1 MEGFS
6 EYLRFSTLND
16 AAILIDLLDVNQIPF
31 KIDDSATHFD
41 MTATSITPP
50 ENGIVIQIRETD
62 KDKVDK
68 LNQKNA
74 EKPVNDHYMYSLS
87 DNDIIDVVV
96 NPEDWTKEE
105 QVLAQ
110 DIFRKRNIK
119 LTAEIIKSTR
129 KEKNETEK
137 EERLKQNKLISAG
150 ASWYLWIGIFSTLNL
165 LSIILNQ
172 NIHFFA
178 GLGMHN
184 VILGVTEGFRRAT
197 NIDLMPLGYAIS
209 LLVSGLFILVWR
221 FSKKENKT
229 IYLSGLIV
237 YGIDTVI
244 FYFNKDWFGFG
255 FHILAIL
262 MIYTG
267 YKALID
273 KLEDTFFE
281 E

>member
-1 MEGFS
+1 
-6 EYLRFSTLND
+6 
-16 AAILIDLLDVNQIPF
+16 
-31 KIDDSATHFD
+31 
-41 MTATSITPP
+41 
-50 ENGIVIQIRETD
+50 
-62 KDKVDK
+62 
-68 LNQKNA
+68 
-74 EKPVNDHYMYSLS
+74 
-87 DNDIIDVVV
+87 
-96 NPEDWTKEE
+96 
-105 QVLAQ
+105 
-110 DIFRKRNIK
+110 
-119 LTAEIIKSTR
+119 
-129 KEKNETEK
+129 
-137 EERLKQNKLISAG
+137 
-150 ASWYLWIGIFSTLNL
+150 
-165 LSIILNQ
+165 
-172 NIHFFA
+172 
-178 GLGMHN
+178 MHN